1 MLKPIYYISRKTM
14 IKVIKNIH
22 SSFDNI
28 LNKVF
33 FYYIRSCA
41 VLRLLPYLLRKPSA
55 TFIKTFSNLVK
66 KNIPRFAV
74 VSAYFASYDFVQRSH
89 YVICHWHNV
98 LHSIVVDDI
107 HYVFNVNY
115 AENSSTFRSRINGG
129 PGEGVVS

>member
-33 FYYIRSCA
+33 FYYIWSCA

-74 VSAYFASYDFVQRSH
+74 VSAYFASYGFV
-89 YVICHWHNV
+89 
-98 LHSIVVDDI
+98 
-107 HYVFNVNY
+107 
-115 AENSSTFRSRINGG
+115 
-129 PGEGVVS
+129 